1 MDPDPTLLQ
10 KIAKESGTSPK
21 QVEAT
26 LDLLEKQ
33 AAIPFIARYRK
44 EATGNLDEPRI
55 RRIAECH
62 GRYRAFLKRR
72 RLVLSR
78 IEDQDKLSDE
88 LKEQIL
94 ACYDKNRLEDL
105 YAPFKRKERKEASA
119 AREKGLESLAKQLWE
134 QETGEFSI
142 DAFSEKYLSE
152 EKGVATKEEA
162 IEGALA
168 IVARWVADDATIR
181 GALRRLMS
189 SEGKVVSKVVEGKA
203 GEKTKYD
210 SFYDFREEI
219 SRIPFHRVTAL
230 RRGVREGILTL
241 EIELDDQKALQVIR
255 DKTIRQSDSPCVP
268 FLERAIRDAYLHSL
282 KPLLQA
288 EVRSNLK
295 ERTDNEAL
303 KLFQANLANLLL
315 APPLGSVAVM
325 GMDPGARSAC
335 RITVIDA
342 NGAYRE
348 HATLS
353 PGLPRKNSD
362 RAEAILYRLIQ
373 RHGAHAIA
381 IGNGVGSRETER
393 FVRSFLTKYHAGH
406 AFDLSL
412 VRGKTAKPETASK
425 KEADINGRA
434 ESEPSGLAAGS
445 RPPSTEAAEEPNSP
459 REESLPEANLDEA
472 GAVSAPIQENAGADT
487 NRESAAVQPSSE
499 EVSAPTAST
508 AAEGAESPAGE
519 NSHQNGDP
527 NSASPVEDG
536 SPEATEVSALI
547 QENADA
553 DTNRESAAVQP
564 SSEEVSAPTV
574 PTAAEG
580 AESPAG
586 ENSHQNGDPNSASP
600 VEDGSPEAT
609 EVSAPIQ
616 ENADADTNRESAA
629 VRPSSE
635 DDSAP
640 TTSTAAEGAES
651 PAGENSHQNGDP
663 NSASP
668 VEDGSPE
675 ATEVSAPIQENADA
689 DTNRESAAV
698 RPSSEDDSA
707 PTTSTAAEGAES
719 PAGENSHQNGDPN
732 SASPVED
739 GTPEGIKAA
748 PTPTASESPRSETT
762 PSPRPSIF
770 SAIVHKGGTAAYA
783 SSEAARKEFPR
794 LDLGFR
800 GAVSIARRMQ
810 DPLAELAKIQPKAI
824 LAGSDLREV
833 EPKRLKRTLEGTLE
847 SCINQVGLDVNTA
860 PVQLLARVAGLNSAL
875 ARSIVEHRRK
885 HGPFSSRSQ
894 LMEVPG
900 ITEARF
906 EQSAGFL
913 RVLGGEQPLDGTAIH
928 PECYDLVEAMAGSVQ
943 ATVAELFESPEKLKA
958 LDLEKL
964 SNDRFG
970 LPTLQDIRR
979 ELSRRGRDRRKAFVP
994 PSFREDVKEVS
1005 DLQKGMLVEGT
1016 VSNVTSFGAFVD
1028 IGVQQEGL
1036 VHISELSN
1044 RFVRDANQA
1053 VHVGQVVKA
1062 KVIGV
1067 DAATNRISLSI
1078 KALRVSENSRKR
1090 KKKPLKTASRPPAP
1104 KPKHASAGEKGNH
1117 QEIRRSGRPERRP
1130 SGPKGRPIKKRP
1142 TTAVKTTAIRPKRPK
1157 PPEAD
1162 VLPDTSNL
1170 SFSEKIRLLQEK
1182 FSGIR

>member
-21 QVEAT
+21 QVGAT

-72 RLVLSR
+72 RLILSR

-88 LKEQIL
+88 LKEQLL

-142 DAFSEKYLSE
+142 DAFSEKHLSE

-168 IVARWVADDATIR
+168 IVARWIADDAAIR

-189 SEGKVVSKVVEGKA
+189 SEGKVVSKVVAGKA

-210 SFYDFREEI
+210 SFYDFSEEI

-255 DKTIRQSDSPCVP
+255 DKTIRQSDSPCAP

-348 HATLS
+348 HATLA

-373 RHGAHAIA
+373 RHGTHAIA

-406 AFDLSL
+406 SFDLSL
-412 VRGKTAKPETASK
+412 VRGKTAKPEAASR
-425 KEADINGRA
+425 KEEDVNGRA

-445 RPPSTEAAEEPNSP
+445 RPSSTEAAEEPNSS
-459 REESLPEANLDEA
+459 REESLPEANPDEA
-472 GAVSAPIQENAGADT
+472 GAVSAPIQEK
-487 NRESAAVQPSSE
+487 
-499 EVSAPTAST
+499 
-508 AAEGAESPAGE
+508 
-519 NSHQNGDP
+519 
-527 NSASPVEDG
+527 
-536 SPEATEVSALI
+536 
-547 QENADA
+547 
-553 DTNRESAAVQP
+553 
-564 SSEEVSAPTV
+564 
-574 PTAAEG
+574 
-580 AESPAG
+580 
-586 ENSHQNGDPNSASP
+586 
-600 VEDGSPEAT
+600 
-609 EVSAPIQ
+609 
-616 ENADADTNRESAA
+616 ADADTNRESAA

-635 DDSAP
+635 EVSAL
-640 TTSTAAEGAES
+640 TASTAAEGAEG
-651 PAGENSHQNGDP
+651 PANENS
-663 NSASP
+663 
-668 VEDGSPE
+668 
-675 ATEVSAPIQENADA
+675 
-689 DTNRESAAV
+689 R
-698 RPSSEDDSA
+698 
-707 PTTSTAAEGAES
+707 
-719 PAGENSHQNGDPN
+719 QNGDPN

-739 GTPEGIKAA
+739 GTPEATEVSAPIQEKADADTNRESANSGPSSEEVSAPTASTAADGAESPADENSRQNGDPNSASPVEDGTPEATKAA

-762 PSPRPSIF
+762 PSQRPSIF
-770 SAIVHKGGTAAYA
+770 SAIVHKGGTGAYA

-824 LAGSDLREV
+824 LAGSDLQEV

-860 PVQLLARVAGLNSAL
+860 PVQLLARVAGLNAAL

-913 RVLGGEQPLDGTAIH
+913 RVPGGEQPLDGTAIH
-928 PECYDLVEAMAGSVQ
+928 PECYDLVEEMAGSVQ
-943 ATVAELFESPEKLKA
+943 ATVAELFERPEKLKA

-1067 DAATNRISLSI
+1067 DTATNRISLSI

-1117 QEIRRSGRPERRP
+1117 QEVRRSGRPERRP
-1130 SGPKGRPIKKRP
+1130 SGPKGRQIKKRQA
-1142 TTAVKTTAIRPKRPK
+1142 TAVKTTAIRPKRPK

>member
-21 QVEAT
+21 QVGAT

-168 IVARWVADDATIR
+168 IVARWVADDAAIR

-373 RHGAHAIA
+373 RHGTHAIA

-412 VRGKTAKPETASK
+412 VRGKTAKPEAASK

-472 GAVSAPIQENAGADT
+472 GAVSAPIQENADADT

-499 EVSAPTAST
+499 DDSAPTAST
-508 AAEGAESPAGE
+508 AAEGAESPA
-519 NSHQNGDP
+519 D
-527 NSASPVEDG
+527 
-536 SPEATEVSALI
+536 
-547 QENADA
+547 
-553 DTNRESAAVQP
+553 
-564 SSEEVSAPTV
+564 
-574 PTAAEG
+574 
-580 AESPAG
+580 
-586 ENSHQNGDPNSASP
+586 
-600 VEDGSPEAT
+600 
-609 EVSAPIQ
+609 
-616 ENADADTNRESAA
+616 
-629 VRPSSE
+629 
-635 DDSAP
+635 
-640 TTSTAAEGAES
+640 
-651 PAGENSHQNGDP
+651 
-663 NSASP
+663 
-668 VEDGSPE
+668 
-675 ATEVSAPIQENADA
+675 
-689 DTNRESAAV
+689 
-698 RPSSEDDSA
+698 
-707 PTTSTAAEGAES
+707 
-719 PAGENSHQNGDPN
+719 ENSHQNGDPN

-762 PSPRPSIF
+762 PSQRPSIF

-1005 DLQKGMLVEGT
+1005 DLQEGMLVEGT

-1130 SGPKGRPIKKRP
+1130 SGPKGRPIKKRQ

>member
-1 MDPDPTLLQ
+1 M
-10 KIAKESGTSPK
+10 
-21 QVEAT
+21 
-26 LDLLEKQ
+26 
-33 AAIPFIARYRK
+33 
-44 EATGNLDEPRI
+44 
-55 RRIAECH
+55 
-62 GRYRAFLKRR
+62 
-72 RLVLSR
+72 
-78 IEDQDKLSDE
+78 
-88 LKEQIL
+88 
-94 ACYDKNRLEDL
+94 
-105 YAPFKRKERKEASA
+105 
-119 AREKGLESLAKQLWE
+119 
-134 QETGEFSI
+134 
-142 DAFSEKYLSE
+142 
-152 EKGVATKEEA
+152 
-162 IEGALA
+162 
-168 IVARWVADDATIR
+168 
-181 GALRRLMS
+181 
-189 SEGKVVSKVVEGKA
+189 
-203 GEKTKYD
+203 
-210 SFYDFREEI
+210 
-219 SRIPFHRVTAL
+219 
-230 RRGVREGILTL
+230 
-241 EIELDDQKALQVIR
+241 
-255 DKTIRQSDSPCVP
+255 
-268 FLERAIRDAYLHSL
+268 
-282 KPLLQA
+282 
-288 EVRSNLK
+288 
-295 ERTDNEAL
+295 
-303 KLFQANLANLLL
+303 
-315 APPLGSVAVM
+315 
-325 GMDPGARSAC
+325 
-335 RITVIDA
+335 
-342 NGAYRE
+342 
-348 HATLS
+348 
-353 PGLPRKNSD
+353 
-362 RAEAILYRLIQ
+362 
-373 RHGAHAIA
+373 
-381 IGNGVGSRETER
+381 
-393 FVRSFLTKYHAGH
+393 
-406 AFDLSL
+406 
-412 VRGKTAKPETASK
+412 
-425 KEADINGRA
+425 
-434 ESEPSGLAAGS
+434 
-445 RPPSTEAAEEPNSP
+445 
-459 REESLPEANLDEA
+459 
-472 GAVSAPIQENAGADT
+472 
-487 NRESAAVQPSSE
+487 
-499 EVSAPTAST
+499 

-527 NSASPVEDG
+527 NSASPVED
-536 SPEATEVSALI
+536 ET
-547 QENADA
+547 
-553 DTNRESAAVQP
+553 
-564 SSEEVSAPTV
+564 
-574 PTAAEG
+574 
-580 AESPAG
+580 
-586 ENSHQNGDPNSASP
+586 
-600 VEDGSPEAT
+600 PEAT

-629 VRPSSE
+629 VRPFSE
-635 DDSAP
+635 
-640 TTSTAAEGAES
+640 
-651 PAGENSHQNGDP
+651 
-663 NSASP
+663 
-668 VEDGSPE
+668 
-675 ATEVSAPIQENADA
+675 EVSAP
-689 DTNRESAAV
+689 TV
-698 RPSSEDDSA
+698 PM
-707 PTTSTAAEGAES
+707 AAEGAES

-762 PSPRPSIF
+762 PSQRPSIF

-824 LAGSDLREV
+824 LAGSDLQEV
-833 EPKRLKRTLEGTLE
+833 EPKRLKRMLEGTLE

-860 PVQLLARVAGLNSAL
+860 PVQLLARVAGLNAAL

-1142 TTAVKTTAIRPKRPK
+1142 ATAVKTTAIRPKRPK
-1157 PPEAD
+1157 PSEAD